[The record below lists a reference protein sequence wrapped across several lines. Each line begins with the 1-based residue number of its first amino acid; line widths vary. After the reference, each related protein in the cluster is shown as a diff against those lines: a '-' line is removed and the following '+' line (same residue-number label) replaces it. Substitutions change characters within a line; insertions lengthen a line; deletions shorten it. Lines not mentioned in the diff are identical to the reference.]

1 MVSCNVAGL
10 PVEDKL
16 KLRKIHILNKDI
28 IQTCDFNQVH
38 RSYLVSD
45 IAAVLFVG
53 LTEVGVGVV
62 LLFDVIVEAVVDVD
76 VGTVEVDDVVDKVL
90 MLVDTVV
97 VDEVV
102 DEAVV
107 LVDTVVVAAVVDVVV
122 EAVVDIDVGTVLLV
136 VVEAVVDSD
145 VGTVVI
151 DVVLEVVVDKA
162 VKAVVN
168 FVLVDV
174 LKKLNKILL
183 YDSQPACRQSL
194 EFLYFY
200 TY

>member
-1 MVSCNVAGL
+1 M
-10 PVEDKL
+10 D
-16 KLRKIHILNKDI
+16 DI
-28 IQTCDFNQVH
+28 KQTCNFNQVH

-107 LVDTVVVAAVVDVVV
+107 LVDTVVAAVDR
-122 EAVVDIDVGTVLLV
+122 AVVGVIV
-136 VVEAVVDSD
+136 VSRWAD
-145 VGTVVI
+145 
-151 DVVLEVVVDKA
+151 
-162 VKAVVN
+162 
-168 FVLVDV
+168 
-174 LKKLNKILL
+174 
-183 YDSQPACRQSL
+183 
-194 EFLYFY
+194 
-200 TY
+200 

>member
-62 LLFDVIVEAVVDVD
+62 LFFDVIVEAVVDVD

-107 LVDTVVVAAVVDVVV
+107 LVDTVVVAAIVDVVVVV
-122 EAVVDIDVGTVLLV
+122 EAVVDLDVGSVLV
-136 VVEAVVDSD
+136 DEVVEAVVDTD
-145 VGTVVI
+145 VGT
-151 DVVLEVVVDKA
+151 L
-162 VKAVVN
+162 
-168 FVLVDV
+168 LV
-174 LKKLNKILL
+174 LKKVNNI
-183 YDSQPACRQSL
+183 SL
-194 EFLYFY
+194 EKVTLVQKMIFSRVYCLVCQITQFRNFLQ
-200 TY
+200 T

>member
-122 EAVVDIDVGTVLLV
+122 V
-136 VVEAVVDSD
+136 VVEAVVDLDVGSVLVDEVVEAVVDTD
-145 VGTVVI
+145 VGT
-151 DVVLEVVVDKA
+151 L
-162 VKAVVN
+162 
-168 FVLVDV
+168 LV
-174 LKKLNKILL
+174 LKKVNNI
-183 YDSQPACRQSL
+183 SL
-194 EFLYFY
+194 EKVTLVQKMIFSRVYCLVCQVTQFRNFLQ
-200 TY
+200 T